1 MNARV
6 EKRERIRRIFEV
18 IMAEKFPKLMIDIEP
33 QNQKAQTTLN
43 RTTLKTT

>member
-6 EKRERIRRIFEV
+6 EKRERIRRISEV

-33 QNQKAQTTLN
+33 QNEEAQTTLN
-43 RTTLKTT
+43 RTLKTT